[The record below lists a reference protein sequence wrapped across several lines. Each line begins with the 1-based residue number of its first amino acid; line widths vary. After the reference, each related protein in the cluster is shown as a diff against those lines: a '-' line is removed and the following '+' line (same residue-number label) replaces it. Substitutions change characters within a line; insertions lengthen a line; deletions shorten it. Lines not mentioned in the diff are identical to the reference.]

1 MEYDLVK
8 AALRDAVIAAEIPE
22 LDAYAFAPAEPH
34 PPCFYPAEVVI
45 DPNGSFG
52 PTDGGFD
59 TADITCRLLVS
70 AADDADGQLRLDRLI
85 SRTGTYSVRAA
96 LLAARGAPGVAAIPG
111 QADDFWISKVDGYR
125 MVPGPNET
133 SWYGANLTVHV
144 IGSAA

>member
-1 MEYDLVK
+1 VQYDLVK
-8 AALRDAVIAAEIPE
+8 QALRDAVIAAEIPK
-22 LDAYAFAPAEPH
+22 LDAYAFAKDEPH
-34 PPCFYPAEVVI
+34 VPCFYPAEVVI

-70 AADDADGQLRLDRLI
+70 AADDADGQQLLDRLI

-111 QADDFWISKVDGYR
+111 QADDLWVTRIDGYR

-133 SWYGANLTVHV
+133 SWYGANLTVRV
-144 IGSAA
+144 IGSSS